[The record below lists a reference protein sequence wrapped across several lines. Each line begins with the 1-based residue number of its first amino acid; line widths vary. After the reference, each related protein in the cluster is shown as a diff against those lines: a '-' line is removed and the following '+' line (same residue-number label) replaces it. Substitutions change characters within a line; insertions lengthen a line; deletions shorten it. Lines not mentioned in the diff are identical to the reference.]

1 MRKIQNTKS
10 IRTRITNKTNNSI
23 VVKNKT
29 KKETKAEVSNIDNFL
44 GLNSQ
49 GEEQLEAISKSKEF
63 KRLLKPPK
71 EKKPRG
77 ADATPDELSKI
88 REKYPNLRM
97 LNDVDPEERAA
108 ICRKGALAAHAKR
121 RENLK
126 MKDCIQAIL
135 SCDAT
140 LDEKQKK
147 IATQYG
153 ILSKNGKKLNNNM
166 LLLLTLFKKALDGNI
181 MAIEKIQDLVGEN
194 PWLEKAG
201 DMSANSGVTINFV
214 GEENIK

>member
-1 MRKIQNTKS
+1 LL
-10 IRTRITNKTNNSI
+10 
-23 VVKNKT
+23 
-29 KKETKAEVSNIDNFL
+29 F
-44 GLNSQ
+44 SQ
-49 GEEQLEAISKSKEF
+49 RLSHLIS
-63 KRLLKPPK
+63 
-71 EKKPRG
+71 
-77 ADATPDELSKI
+77 
-88 REKYPNLRM
+88 
-97 LNDVDPEERAA
+97 
-108 ICRKGALAAHAKR
+108 
-121 RENLK
+121 
-126 MKDCIQAIL
+126 
-135 SCDAT
+135 